1 MRDNKIRSG
10 LTQFLLRFSSQGKR
24 IDLLYHR
31 VIPLDCLCDV
41 GEDGIAPSVNVKGF
55 FILWRYH
62 GMTERGDIYDKGFD
76 IGIDRRTV
84 FEQVTIKRAATIL
97 LLVCDYNDLLDM
109 LALSCESSDGCACI
123 CAATG
128 SDLLRLA
135 QNAIMT

>member
-1 MRDNKIRSG
+1 MLHQLGIGGPLNNLAEYTNRAITIMSG
-10 LTQFLLRFSSQGKR
+10 T
-24 IDLLYHR
+24 
-31 VIPLDCLCDV
+31 
-41 GEDGIAPSVNVKGF
+41 
-55 FILWRYH
+55 
-62 GMTERGDIYDKGFD
+62 
-76 IGIDRRTV
+76 RRTV